1 MTHRKSS
8 MNGWALRK
16 DESGCG
22 EERKKGM
29 KIHSE
34 EQAIVSM
41 GKNGLC
47 CTAEEFGTVR
57 IEPVEEGLWR
67 FFACGAKRAS
77 DWTEENGPYLVEKK
91 DWPSCAFTPCEEPD
105 GRSLRMRHSTLAVCS
120 SPFSWTV
127 SGGDG
132 TPLSSG
138 SLSCTPDGVRVRF
151 SLSFKEKLY
160 GLGLRDCFPLN
171 GHSYLHRIQ
180 LNLWEGKSVPFL
192 VSTAG
197 YGVFF
202 NITRW
207 ESEFSVAES
216 EPELSVFVPGEDP
229 LEFYVLTGGF
239 DRLLHT
245 YHDLTGH
252 CFLPPLWSLGYWHGK
267 NSYRTQEE
275 AEEVFAKFREKR
287 IPCDVAFQDL
297 AWRGST
303 RAGVPAPMKW
313 DYDSFPEPKE
323 MIRKLKQQGYH
334 YFSHV
339 NTGCLAD
346 HKDFTDPDDLACW
359 KENLWP
365 LFEDG
370 VDGFMIDAGEGKGT
384 NPNFM
389 DWNIPKGRFHNGM
402 TPEQMANV
410 WGLLY
415 NKTVVENLR
424 EFYQNERK
432 FGLVRVG
439 TSGSQRYGL
448 VWSGD
453 HKADWEDFRREFR
466 SGMNMSLSGLPFW
479 TFDIGGIEGRP
490 TKELYIRWLQAACFT
505 PVIRMHGT
513 FEREPWLFGKRAE
526 SIARRFLALR
536 MRLLPYMYTAA
547 WRMAQTG
554 EPMAR
559 PLVWD
564 YPEDPRAQEIWDE
577 WFFGGDLLVAPVME
591 EGAVSRSVYLPQG
604 DWVEIATGKVYNGG
618 CTLKIDAPLES
629 VPLFL
634 RRGGIVP
641 LGPEKEYAAQPAPG
655 EIELVVFPAE
665 ESRYCLYD
673 DDGETYAYRTGESCV
688 TEIICRRREGSIEI
702 DVAKPVG
709 GYRPAARRF
718 SCRVLGDCA
727 GMTVTLRK
735 EGESNGGAEAV
746 E

>member
-1 MTHRKSS
+1 MKTNAS
-8 MNGWALRK
+8 GQTALVWEK
-16 DESGCG
+16 T
-22 EERKKGM
+22 
-29 KIHSE
+29 
-34 EQAIVSM
+34 
-41 GKNGLC
+41 GLRC
-47 CTAEEFGTVR
+47 EDAGLGTVR
-57 IEPVEEGLWR
+57 VEPLAEGLWR
-67 FFACGAKRAS
+67 FTAHGERS
-77 DWTEENGPYLVEKK
+77 EPGWREENGPYLVEKK
-91 DWPSCAFTPCEEPD
+91 GWPPCAFTPCGEAD
-105 GRSLRMRHSTLAVCS
+105 SRSLCTRHGALSVCAP
-120 SPFSWTV
+120 PFSFTV
-127 SGGDG
+127 SGEDG
-132 TPLSSG
+132 TPLSRG
-138 SLSCTPDGVRVRF
+138 SLSRGPDGVRVRF
-151 SLSFKEKLY
+151 SLSPREKLY

-171 GHSYLHRIQ
+171 GHSFLHRIQ

-197 YGVFF
+197 CGVFF
-202 NITRW
+202 NTTRW
-207 ESEFSVAES
+207 ESEFSVAEAES
-216 EPELSVFVPGEDP
+216 ELSVFVPGEEP

-239 DRLLHT
+239 DRLIRT

-313 DYDSFPEPKE
+313 DYDSFPEPRE
-323 MIRKLKQQGYH
+323 MIRKLKRQGYH

-389 DWNIPKGRFHNGM
+389 DWEIPAGRFHNGM

-424 EFYQNERK
+424 EFYREERK

-490 TKELYIRWLQAACFT
+490 AKELYIRWLQAACFT
-505 PVIRMHGT
+505 PVMRMHGT
-513 FEREPWLFGKRAE
+513 FEREPWLFGRRAE

-536 MRLLPYMYTAA
+536 MRLLPYVYTAA

-564 YPEDPRAQEIWDE
+564 YPEDSRAQEIWDE
-577 WFFGGDLLVAPVME
+577 WFFGGDLLVAPVLE
-591 EGAVSRSVYLPQG
+591 EGAVRRPVYLPRG
-604 DWVEIATGKVYNGG
+604 EWAELATGRVYKGG
-618 CTLKIDAPLES
+618 QTVEADAPLES

-655 EIELVVFPAE
+655 EIELLVFPGE
-665 ESRYCLYD
+665 ESRYRLYD
-673 DDGETYAYRTGESCV
+673 DDGETYAYREGAFCV
-688 TEIICRRREGSIEI
+688 TDIVCRRRRERVEM
-702 DVAKPVG
+702 DVGRPAG
-709 GYRPAARRF
+709 NYRPAARRY
-718 SCRVLGDCA
+718 SCRAVGDCA
-727 GMTVTLRK
+727 GLPVILRV
-735 EGESNGGAEAV
+735 EGEDDGGTKAV